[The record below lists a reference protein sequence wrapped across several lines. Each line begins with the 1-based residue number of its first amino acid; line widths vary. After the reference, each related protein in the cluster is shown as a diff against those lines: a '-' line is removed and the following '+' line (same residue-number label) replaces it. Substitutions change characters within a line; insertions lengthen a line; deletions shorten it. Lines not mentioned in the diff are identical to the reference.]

1 MATWRIAKS
10 LEKLR
15 LQLNTLAPNRSK
27 ASDGGIGDAAHAS
40 RNSDHN
46 PWVKDAKGV
55 GVVTARD
62 FTHDPAGGLD
72 CHRLAEILAESRDP
86 RIKYIIWNRR
96 ILSASK
102 APWKW
107 LPYDGANA
115 HTKHLHL
122 SVRDKAQFYDSE
134 AAWDLNGLSSKI
146 KKTAHVTKEKRTETV
161 DVDPSKVEEV
171 ESALTQQEQGPAVVI
186 EADKPAIA
194 IALPDAPPPLPS
206 DTPVEVQKERTS
218 IWSKIGAL
226 ITLITGVGINLWGV
240 IENKLNDLTPLHFL
254 IVVGGLLLIAGAL
267 WFYDRSQQRAHEKTT
282 IKMKAAADPAANN
295 VELKR

>member
-72 CHRLAEILAESRDP
+72 CNRLAEILAESRDP

-96 ILSASK
+96 ILSASQ
-102 APWKW
+102 AAWTW
-107 LPYDGANA
+107 RPYTGANA

-134 AAWDLNGLSSKI
+134 AAWDLNGLGQKVKKI
-146 KKTAHVTKEKRTETV
+146 G
-161 DVDPSKVEEV
+161 DVEPVAPKAEQPVAPPEV
-171 ESALTQQEQGPAVVI
+171 SEP
-186 EADKPAIA
+186 EARPVPEPA
-194 IALPDAPPPLPS
+194 IALPDEPKAIDLPQAAILAAPPLPS